1 MIHGKLKINQN
12 MTLSMIKILNT
23 KSQDFKKKFNYYLNI
38 RRKYSSSKISVVK
51 KIVNDVK
58 KNKDKSLIKY
68 EKKFNNIKSL
78 NVNKLF
84 YSKNEI
90 EKSVKTLDKKIKN
103 SIDIAF
109 KRIFNF
115 HKNQKFKG
123 FKIKD
128 NFNNS
133 LSYRSKPINK
143 IGVYVP
149 GGRASYPSSVLMNCI
164 PAIVAGVKDIYMTVP
179 STNNQINPGVL
190 YAAKKCKVKK
200 IYKLGGAQ
208 AVAAFAFGT
217 ETIEKVEKIVGPGNE
232 YVALAKK
239 EISGTSGIDMFA
251 GPSEVTIV
259 ADKNSKPD
267 WISADLI
274 AQSEH
279 DEMSQ
284 SILITDNKDLV
295 SKVQN
300 FINKQLKF
308 LPKRKIAS
316 KSLKKFGLAILVKN
330 LSQAADVVNM
340 IAPEHLQIYAKKPDK
355 YLKLI
360 NNAGSIF
367 LGPYS
372 PEAIGDYIAG
382 PNHVLPTSGTAKFSS
397 GLSVFD
403 FLKRQ
408 SIIKITKR
416 GIEKLGS
423 SVVTLSK
430 YENLHGHAN
439 SVKLRIK
446 GR

>member
-1 MIHGKLKINQN
+1 
-12 MTLSMIKILNT
+12 MIKILNK
-23 KSQDFKKKFNYYLNI
+23 KSKNFKKKFEMYLNL
-38 RRKYSSSKISVVK
+38 RREYSDSKTDVVRKIIKNVK
-51 KIVNDVK
+51 KY
-58 KNKDKSLIKY
+58 KDKSVLKY
-68 EKKFNNIKSL
+68 EKKFNNIKKL
-78 NVNKLF
+78 NR
-84 YSKNEI
+84 KNLIFTKSEI
-90 EKSVKTLDKKIKN
+90 EKSIKNLEPNVKN
-103 SIDIAF
+103 SIDLAF
-109 KRIFNF
+109 KRILIF
-115 HKNQKFKG
+115 HKNQKFNS

-128 NFNNS
+128 VYKNS
-133 LSYRSKPINK
+133 FVYRSKPISK